1 MDSIRD
7 DLKNSFLWHYL
18 LLRFFWI
25 KPPGSLL
32 LFIHV
37 FHRVALL
44 LFLWALIGFI
54 ILSFGIC
61 IIIFFLSLQTA
72 LIVQFIR
79 YLLRIGSIFLR
90 YFLVISYLWT
100 LSYLWLSDIKHT
112 LVGALI
118 FLQWHLD
125 INILLLS
132 LKLIFLDNLFRKM
145 LV

>member
-18 LLRFFWI
+18 LLRFSLI
-25 KPPGSLL
+25 KPPSSLL
-32 LFIHV
+32 LFIRV